1 MLPICRTAAANVPPQ
16 TQQVKVNLRTQTL
29 PKPKMPQPPYQA
41 REASQK
47 VAVAVAQR
55 IPHSVHR
62 ISAMQRG

>member
-47 VAVAVAQR
+47 VAVAQR
-55 IPHSVHR
+55 LPPSVRR